1 MGALME
7 EDKSVAYVRNKI
19 QMAEM
24 KNQKDDRTGR
34 RLNVKLRRRDFVLNV
49 EKLVISY
56 EIVRLAKGETT
67 PVLGGGQHV
76 VETEAELEEDTTRE
90 GAETCEAFVI
100 KMSRITQ
107 ERVHGWQW

>member
-1 MGALME
+1 ME

-34 RLNVKLRRRDFVLNV
+34 RLNVKLRRRDFVLSV

-56 EIVRLAKGETT
+56 EIGRFLAGANTWSRLRQSWKRIPPERARKLAK
-67 PVLGGGQHV
+67 L
-76 VETEAELEEDTTRE
+76 
-90 GAETCEAFVI
+90 
-100 KMSRITQ
+100 S
-107 ERVHGWQW
+107 